1 LEVNILGTYEGTMM
15 ANTDAATILQ
25 ILQDTLAVPKLVKP
39 KCDPFETL
47 IVTII
52 SQNTADRNTERAF
65 ENLSKQF
72 EVTPQAL
79 SEAETSKLEACLHVG
94 GLYKSK
100 AKTIKTVSKIIL
112 EKFHSSLKPVL
123 SLPLDEARKTLMELP
138 GVGPKTADVVLLFVA
153 NQPTIPVDTHVNR
166 VSKRL
171 GWAPANGGYEDVRL
185 RLQSL
190 FDPKDYLAVHL
201 LLIAHGR
208 KYCKAMH
215 PLCPECPVNDYCPS
229 NYLGDKK

>member
-1 LEVNILGTYEGTMM
+1 M
-15 ANTDAATILQ
+15 ADTHAATILET
-25 ILQDTLAVPKLVKP
+25 LNKSLAVPKLVKP
-39 KCDPFETL
+39 QTDPFETL

-52 SQNTADRNTERAF
+52 SQNTADTNTERAF

-79 SEAETSKLEACLHVG
+79 SKAETSKIEACLHVG

-112 EKFHSSLKPVL
+112 EKFQGSLKPVL
-123 SLPLDEARKTLMELP
+123 LLPLEEARKMLTELP
-138 GVGPKTADVVLLFVA
+138 GVGPKTADVVLLFSA

-166 VSKRL
+166 VAKRL
-171 GWAPANGGYEDVRL
+171 GLAPANGNYEAVRL
-185 RLQSL
+185 SLQSL
-190 FDPKDYLAVHL
+190 FQPKDYLAVHL

-208 KYCKAMH
+208 KYCKARRSH
-215 PLCPECPVNDYCPS
+215 CIECPVNNYCPS
-229 NYLGDKK
+229 NDLGGKHD

>member
-1 LEVNILGTYEGTMM
+1 M
-15 ANTDAATILQ
+15 ADTHAATILQ
-25 ILQDTLAVPKLVKP
+25 ILQDTVAVPKLVKP

-47 IVTII
+47 VISII
-52 SQNTADRNTERAF
+52 SQNTANTNTERAF

-79 SEAETSKLEACLHVG
+79 SKAETNKLEACLHVS